1 MAGSPV
7 AKGFWGAKAGQTTGV
22 IMKKIIIAAAIAV
35 FALSGG
41 RALAEDPALHGFAQA
56 NYSADTDTVNPDGK
70 KYKRLEERVQ
80 LRFDSSKD
88 SYRLFLKGDIFYDH
102 LDDAADAKARE
113 AFVDRASE
121 YWDMRLGRQV
131 ITWGVGDLVFIND
144 VFPKDYEAFF
154 AGRPMEYLKKGVDG
168 VKVGLYPEAVSIEAV
183 VIPFFEPN
191 NFPGSDRF
199 WLYDPMPAVT
209 NRVVEEP
216 VAKPP
221 NTEVA
226 VRAYR
231 DVAGFDT
238 SLYFYKGWYR
248 TPSMRP
254 DNLAAPSRIT
264 LFYPEL
270 YTYGL
275 SLQKNAFNGVMSM
288 EAGYYDSQDD
298 KNGRD
303 PFVPNSQVKVLAG
316 YQRQLMEDL
325 TAGVQYYGE
334 YMRQY
339 DVYEAARIQG
349 FPKEPQYR
357 QVASLRLT
365 QLLLHQNMRL
375 SWFSFYGITD
385 RDYLLNPEAR
395 YNLTDNLWAA
405 VGLMVFGGRSETT
418 QFGSQDKN
426 DNAYLQARYEF

>member
-1 MAGSPV
+1 
-7 AKGFWGAKAGQTTGV
+7 
-22 IMKKIIIAAAIAV
+22 MKKIIIAAALAV
-35 FALSGG
+35 FVFSEG
-41 RALAEDPALHGFAQA
+41 RALAEDPALHGFIQA
-56 NYSADTDTVNPDGK
+56 NYSADMDTANPDGK
-70 KYKRLEERVQ
+70 RYKRLEERVQ
-80 LRFDSSKD
+80 LRLDSSKA
-88 SYRLFLKGDIFYDH
+88 SYRLFLKGDLLYDH

-113 AFVDRASE
+113 AFVDRTSE
-121 YWDMRLGRQV
+121 NWDLRLGRQV

-183 VIPFFEPN
+183 VMPFFEPN
-191 NFPGSDRF
+191 NLPSSSRF
-199 WLYDPMPAVT
+199 WLYDPMPGVT
-209 NRVVEEP
+209 NRVAEEP
-216 VAKPP
+216 VSKPA

-226 VRAYR
+226 IRAYR

-238 SLYFYKGWYR
+238 SVYFYKGWYR

-254 DNLAAPSRIT
+254 DDPAAPSRIT

-275 SLQKNAFNGVMSM
+275 SLQKSAFNGVISM

-298 KNGRD
+298 RNGRD
-303 PFVPNSQVKVLAG
+303 PFVPNSQVKALAG
-316 YQRQLMEDL
+316 YQRQLMDDL

-339 DVYEAARIQG
+339 GAYEAARIQG

-395 YNLTDNLWAA
+395 YNLTDDLWAA
-405 VGLMVFGGRSETT
+405 VGLMVFGGRSDTT

>member
-1 MAGSPV
+1 
-7 AKGFWGAKAGQTTGV
+7 
-22 IMKKIIIAAAIAV
+22 MKKSIIAAAIVVLAC
-35 FALSGG
+35 AGG
-41 RALAEDPALHGFAQA
+41 CALAEEPTVHGFAQA

-70 KYKRLEERVQ
+70 RYKRLEERVQ
-80 LRFDSSKD
+80 LRLDSARD
-88 SYRLFLKGDIFYDH
+88 AYRLFLKGEVFYDH
-102 LDDAADAKARE
+102 LDDGADAKARE
-113 AFVDRASE
+113 AFVDRTAE
-121 YWDMRLGRQV
+121 YWDLRLGRQV

-168 VKVGLYPEAVSIEAV
+168 LKVGLYPEAVSIEAV

-191 NFPGSDRF
+191 TLPGSDRF
-199 WLYDPMPAVT
+199 WLYDPMPAVG
-209 NRVVEEP
+209 NRVREEP
-216 VAKPP
+216 VSKPA
-221 NTEVA
+221 NAEA
-226 VRAYR
+226 AIRAYR

-238 SLYFYKGWYR
+238 SIYFYKGWYR
-248 TPSMRP
+248 MPSMRP
-254 DNLAAPSRIT
+254 DSLSAPSRIT

-275 SLQKNAFNGVMSM
+275 SLQRSAGGGVLSM
-288 EAGYYDSQDD
+288 EGGYYDSPDD
-298 KNGRD
+298 RNGTD
-303 PFVPNSQVKVLAG
+303 PFVPNSQVKALAG
-316 YQRQLMEDL
+316 YQRQLFEDL

-339 DVYEAARIQG
+339 GAYERARLQG
-349 FPKEPQYR
+349 FPKEPGYR

-385 RDYLLNPEAR
+385 SDYLLNPEAR
-395 YNLTDNLWAA
+395 YNFTDNLWAA